1 MNKELLEEIGLTKS
15 EINVYLALLELGS
28 SSTGKIVD
36 KSKASS
42 SKIYEILD
50 RLMQKGLV
58 SFIIKSGVKYF
69 EAADPSRIMDY
80 MEEKESK
87 IHKQKQSLKKIIP
100 ELELKKTLSKYK
112 SEATVFK
119 GIKGMETAFNDVFKV
134 LKKGDVICTYVV
146 GELDEQM
153 NSFFTRH
160 YQKRAEKDIKTRTIF
175 SEAGRKWYDLRK
187 HIKNFEGKVVISQ
200 ATSPATIVVYK
211 NKTIIRM
218 GNSDN
223 LLNIMIENEFCAKSF
238 LQQFEELWNQ
248 ETVVLR
254 GIEGIKDNFMN
265 MLGEL
270 EEGDEYYAMGASW
283 FGQTKEM
290 FDFFKEFH
298 QKRIKKKVKV
308 KLLFVAGTEKIIKK
322 HRANYETM
330 GEVKFLPKGIY
341 EGIQFNLYKDKV
353 AFNIWKER
361 EPIVV
366 IIKDPQTFKT
376 FKTYFDMLWNQDTT
390 VSKGWDEFMKLLLN
404 VIDEIKPGG
413 SYDVLGASY
422 ANKNLEENY
431 AKVFREMHKK
441 RLEKGINARLL
452 FYRGHQSS
460 IEKHKKEF
468 YEDKDVDI
476 KFLPYETE
484 SPVEIIP
491 YGNKTSLV
499 IQEEIPTIIT
509 IDNKKITDS
518 FKKHFEVMWAQN
530 KFTKK

>member
-1 MNKELLEEIGLTKS
+1 
-15 EINVYLALLELGS
+15 
-28 SSTGKIVD
+28 
-36 KSKASS
+36 
-42 SKIYEILD
+42 
-50 RLMQKGLV
+50 
-58 SFIIKSGVKYF
+58 
-69 EAADPSRIMDY
+69 
-80 MEEKESK
+80 
-87 IHKQKQSLKKIIP
+87 
-100 ELELKKTLSKYK
+100 
-112 SEATVFK
+112 
-119 GIKGMETAFNDVFKV
+119 
-134 LKKGDVICTYVV
+134 
-146 GELDEQM
+146 
-153 NSFFTRH
+153 
-160 YQKRAEKDIKTRTIF
+160 
-175 SEAGRKWYDLRK
+175 
-187 HIKNFEGKVVISQ
+187 KVVISQ

-376 FKTYFDMLWNQDTT
+376 FKTYFDMLWN
-390 VSKGWDEFMKLLLN
+390 
-404 VIDEIKPGG
+404 
-413 SYDVLGASY
+413 
-422 ANKNLEENY
+422 
-431 AKVFREMHKK
+431 
-441 RLEKGINARLL
+441 
-452 FYRGHQSS
+452 
-460 IEKHKKEF
+460 
-468 YEDKDVDI
+468 
-476 KFLPYETE
+476 
-484 SPVEIIP
+484 
-491 YGNKTSLV
+491 
-499 IQEEIPTIIT
+499 
-509 IDNKKITDS
+509 
-518 FKKHFEVMWAQN
+518 
-530 KFTKK
+530 